1 MLFNPDGLLHGLG
14 HLALQAAHLAV
25 QLTQKTFMAG
35 RRVRQAP
42 PPLLT
47 QAQPIFVAARLGLQV
62 DQPTFKLAEAAGKP
76 VDEAAEFF
84 DKPLENVKF
93 LAHQLGIHEGLAA
106 AW

>member
-1 MLFNPDGLLHGLG
+1 MLFHPDGLLHGLG

-25 QLTQKTFMAG
+25 QLAQKTFMAG
-35 RRVRQAP
+35 RRVRQSP

-47 QAQPIFVAARLGLQV
+47 QAQPIFVAARLGLEA
-62 DQPTFKLAEAAGKP
+62 DQPAFKLAEAAGKT

-84 DKPLENVKF
+84 DKPLEDVKF
-93 LAHQLGIHEGLAA
+93 LAQQLGIQGLAA

>member
-1 MLFNPDGLLHGLG
+1 MLFNSDGLLHGLG

-25 QLTQKTFMAG
+25 QLAEKTFMAA
-35 RRVRQAP
+35 RRVRQSA

-47 QAQPIFVAARLGLQV
+47 QAQSIFMAACLGLDV
-62 DQPTFKLAEAAGKP
+62 DQPAFKLAEAAGKT

-84 DKPLENVKF
+84 DKPLEDVKF
-93 LAHQLGIHEGLAA
+93 LAQQLGIQGLAA